1 MYRLSPHSTSDNDL
15 AYRTKEEVDENW
27 KKDGVAGFRNYL
39 IGLGLWSDE
48 QEQDLI
54 AECNLELK
62 AAIEYADNAPFPKP
76 EDTLLHVYS
85 DSDLKGG
92 A

>member
-1 MYRLSPHSTSDNDL
+1 M
-15 AYRTKEEVDENW
+15 
-27 KKDGVAGFRNYL
+27 

>member
-39 IGLGLWSDE
+39 TGLGLWSDE

-76 EDTLLHVYS
+76 EDTLLYVYS